1 LTNNKLYRNFATKK
15 FNIVFEI
22 FKNIKMDNQVILS
35 ADGQQSEKSVIIYR
49 SEDGTIQLEV
59 QLHEETVWLT
69 QAQMAILFETTRN
82 NITIHIGNLFR
93 EGELDKISVCKD
105 SLLTASDGKPYK
117 TKIYNL
123 DVIISVGYRVK
134 SKRGTDFRKWA
145 NKVIKDF
152 ILKGYAVNN
161 RLDILEVKVYKLEE
175 KTNAIDSEIHSQL
188 PPHEGVFYNGQIFD
202 AYNFIADLIRKAK
215 KEIVLIDNY
224 VDDSVLKIL
233 NKRSDNVSA
242 SIYTAH
248 ISENLKLDL
257 EKHNSQ
263 YQPIN
268 IEHFNKSHDRFLI
281 IDDEVYHIGAS
292 LKDLGKKMFAFSKL
306 NFEKEKILE
315 IL

>member
-1 LTNNKLYRNFATKK
+1 
-15 FNIVFEI
+15 
-22 FKNIKMDNQVILS
+22 MDNQVILS
-35 ADGQQSEKSVIIYR
+35 EDSRQSEKSVIIYR

-82 NITIHIGNLFR
+82 NITIHIGNLFK
-93 EGELDKISVCKD
+93 EGELEKISVCKE

-161 RLDILEVKVYKLEE
+161 RLDKLEVKVYKLEE
-175 KTNAIDSEIHSQL
+175 KTAEIETKIKGQL

-202 AYNFIADLIRKAK
+202 AYNFISDLIRMAK
-215 KEIVLIDNY
+215 KDIILIDNY
-224 VDDSVLKIL
+224 IDDSVLKIL
-233 NKRSDNVSA
+233 NKRENKVSA
-242 SIYTAH
+242 TIYTAH

-268 IEHFNKSHDRFLI
+268 IEQFNKSHDRFMI
-281 IDDEVYHIGAS
+281 IDNEVYHIGAS
-292 LKDLGKKMFAFSKL
+292 LKDLGKRMFAFSKM
-306 NFEKEKILE
+306 EIGKEMILS

>member
-1 LTNNKLYRNFATKK
+1 
-15 FNIVFEI
+15 
-22 FKNIKMDNQVILS
+22 MDNQILLPT
-35 ADGQQSEKSVIIYR
+35 DGRNSEKSVIIYR

-145 NKVIKDF
+145 NMVIKDF

-161 RLDILEVKVYKLEE
+161 RLDILEIKVHKLEE

-188 PPHEGVFYNGQIFD
+188 PPHEGIFYNGQIFD
-202 AYNFIADLIRKAK
+202 AYNFVSDLVRKARK
-215 KEIVLIDNY
+215 DIILIDNY
-224 VDDSVLKIL
+224 IDDSVLKIL
-233 NKRSDNVSA
+233 NKREDNVSA
-242 SIYTAH
+242 TIYTAH

-263 YQPIN
+263 YHPIN

-292 LKDLGKKMFAFSKL
+292 LKDLGKKMFAFSKM
-306 NFEKEKILE
+306 EIGKEIVLSIAE
-315 IL
+315 TN

>member
-1 LTNNKLYRNFATKK
+1 MNENSGEIILYQPD
-15 FNIVFEI
+15 
-22 FKNIKMDNQVILS
+22 KNI
-35 ADGQQSEKSVIIYR
+35 R
-49 SEDGTIQLEV
+49 LEV
-59 QLHEETVWLT
+59 RIQEETVWLT

-215 KEIVLIDNY
+215 KEIILIDNY

-233 NKRSDNVSA
+233 NKREDNVSA
-242 SIYTAH
+242 TIYTAH
-248 ISENLKLDL
+248 ISGNLKLDL

-306 NFEKEKILE
+306 NFNKEKILK

>member
-1 LTNNKLYRNFATKK
+1 
-15 FNIVFEI
+15 
-22 FKNIKMDNQVILS
+22 MDNQVILS
-35 ADGQQSEKSVIIYR
+35 EDSRQSEKSVIIYR

-82 NITIHIGNLFR
+82 NITIHIGNLFK
-93 EGELDKISVCKD
+93 EGELEKISVCKE

-161 RLDILEVKVYKLEE
+161 RLDKLEVKVYKLEE
-175 KTNAIDSEIHSQL
+175 KTAEIETKIKGQL

-202 AYNFIADLIRKAK
+202 AYNFISDLIRMAK
-215 KEIVLIDNY
+215 KDIILIDNY
-224 VDDSVLKIL
+224 IDDSVLKIL
-233 NKRSDNVSA
+233 NKREDNVSA
-242 SIYTAH
+242 TIYTAN

-268 IEHFNKSHDRFLI
+268 IKQFNKSHDRFMI
-281 IDDEVYHIGAS
+281 IDNEVYHIGAS
-292 LKDLGKKMFAFSKL
+292 LKDLGKRMFAFSKM
-306 NFEKEKILE
+306 EIGKEIILS
-315 IL
+315 LL